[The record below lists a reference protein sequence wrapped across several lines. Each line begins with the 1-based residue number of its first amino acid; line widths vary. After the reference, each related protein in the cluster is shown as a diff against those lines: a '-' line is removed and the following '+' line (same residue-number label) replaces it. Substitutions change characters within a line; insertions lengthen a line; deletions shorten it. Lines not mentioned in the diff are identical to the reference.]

1 MNKLYR
7 FSNENL
13 TSYQDLYDF
22 KNKKV
27 LSVIGSGDQY
37 FSSILYGAEEV
48 TCFDMFAPSKY
59 YLIFK
64 YIAIKVLTY
73 EEFVEFFI
81 KSNMKNKVIYQKL
94 RKHLPKDV
102 KTFFDF
108 AYRRGLNK
116 LTYIVIGFNNKVNTM
131 SGRVIPYLDKN
142 NYNVLKE
149 LLHIKPLPNFI
160 IGVFPN
166 ILNEITNDYD
176 LILLSN
182 IYSFLGIDVTKYNEI
197 MKNVFTHLNETGE
210 VQANYVWHEYS
221 DFFTGFKENGYIIDK
236 VDAVQDTNSYNY
248 VATLRKK
255 W

>member
-37 FSSILYGAEEV
+37 FSSILYRAEEV

-81 KSNMKNKVIYQKL
+81 KSNMKNKAIYQKL

-108 AYRRGLNK
+108 AYKRGLNK

-142 NYNVLKE
+142 NYNELKE

>member
-64 YIAIKVLTY
+64 YIAIKVLSY

-81 KSNMKNKVIYQKL
+81 KSNMKKQSYISKT
-94 RKHLPKDV
+94 K
-102 KTFFDF
+102 KTFTK
-108 AYRRGLNK
+108 RC
-116 LTYIVIGFNNKVNTM
+116 
-131 SGRVIPYLDKN
+131 KN
-142 NYNVLKE
+142 
-149 LLHIKPLPNFI
+149 
-160 IGVFPN
+160 
-166 ILNEITNDYD
+166 
-176 LILLSN
+176 
-182 IYSFLGIDVTKYNEI
+182 FLW
-197 MKNVFTHLNETGE
+197 FCL
-210 VQANYVWHEYS
+210 QAW
-221 DFFTGFKENGYIIDK
+221 T
-236 VDAVQDTNSYNY
+236 
-248 VATLRKK
+248 
-255 W
+255 